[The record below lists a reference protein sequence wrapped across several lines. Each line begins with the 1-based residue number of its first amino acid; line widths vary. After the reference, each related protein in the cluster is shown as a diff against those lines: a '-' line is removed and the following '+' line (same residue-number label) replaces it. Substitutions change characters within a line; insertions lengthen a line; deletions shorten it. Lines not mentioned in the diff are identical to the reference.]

1 MSKINMN
8 SSGVH
13 KVISSVETRYED
25 DRAESYIQY
34 IDACGQLLT
43 KYKRDIEFIEKMYEK
58 LRIEKVQFFEVD
70 IPKVKGALAEAGI
83 PQEQIFEWIEE
94 IKKNFENSFRAS
106 ETILNKFSVDSIEQM
121 KGKIEEILN
130 G

>member
-13 KVISSVETRYED
+13 KVISSVETKYKD
-25 DRAESYIQY
+25 DRVESYIQY

-43 KYKRDIEFIEKMYEK
+43 KYKRDIEFIEEMYEK
-58 LRIEKVQFFEVD
+58 LRIEKVQFLKVD
-70 IPKVKGALAEAGI
+70 IPKVKGALVEAKI

-94 IKKNFENSFRAS
+94 IKKNCENSFRAS
-106 ETILNKFSVDSIEQM
+106 EKILNKFSMDSIEQM